1 MKLKMS
7 PVNLEWDCIWNWE
20 EDGSCSGGL
29 VAVCGWTALRE
40 EDLHGG
46 NQNHRNSISRSGVMT
61 PLLGRASGEGL
72 RDWLPTLD
80 SHHFSSQHT
89 QTASHTCAYTSS
101 GGIWRGLITSWDL
114 RLTGRPGPRWFS
126 SIQPTWSQLCIC
138 LCVQLS
144 FFFFFPL
151 KLWLLFNLWV

>member
-1 MKLKMS
+1 MKLNMFS
-7 PVNLEWDCIWNWE
+7 IYLEWDCSWNWQRMWA
-20 EDGSCSGGL
+20 
-29 VAVCGWTALRE
+29 AVEVLLHSVWVEGLRE

-72 RDWLPTLD
+72 TDWLPTLD

-89 QTASHTCAYTSS
+89 QTGWHVCVRIIRWY
-101 GGIWRGLITSWDL
+101 L
-114 RLTGRPGPRWFS
+114 RRVNHFLRPPADGPARPEMVLQHS
-126 SIQPTWSQLCIC
+126 AHLVSTLYLSLCPTVHIY
-138 LCVQLS
+138 
-144 FFFFFPL
+144 FPL